1 MKPVVQRLLAR
12 LSSKQSR
19 NSRHKNRYLG
29 SSDRRLK
36 VESLESRRVL
46 AATIASFA
54 PTPSGFTA
62 ELSEEVSI
70 PQLSLY
76 DTEAGDAGAADV
88 TLQGATTGEVRGSL
102 VVNGTTVTFIATD
115 GPLAADTYTATL
127 RSASDGFTDLAD
139 GELLDG
145 DGDGTA
151 GGNYVTTFTVASPA
165 ALVVGLPDI
174 VRGPSQTVQLPV
186 GGSGTELPAGLP
198 IQLSNADGVT
208 SVTLTIQY
216 DPAMLDISGVQLGE
230 DAPTG
235 SQVEANLDTPGV
247 ATITFFSLEAMD
259 AGQADIIDLIATI
272 PEDAPYGSTGTL
284 TISSLEVNAG
294 GMTATADDAIQVVAF
309 PGDVNANRRYDAE
322 DARLVARVGVDLDT
336 GFVITDATGSGE
348 AFVPFAAIDPDLL
361 GDVTGQDGLSPLDA
375 SDLLR
380 RVVGLSTPNIPD
392 LPDAQAPTS
401 ISLSTTTVAENLA
414 VGTAVGT
421 FSSTDPDS
429 GDTHT
434 YALVSGTGSTD
445 NSSFTISGN
454 TLVTAEVFDAS
465 VQDTYTIR
473 VQTTDSTGRT
483 LERVFTLTVTDQNVA
498 PTAISLSDTS
508 IAENETASTA
518 VGDLST
524 TDSNT
529 GDTFTYSIVSIDGST
544 TDTTFAISG
553 NSLVAT
559 GSLDFETKSSY
570 SVVVR
575 TTDQGGLSFD
585 QTFTINVADINE
597 APTAIALSDDSIA
610 DDSVSG
616 TVVGSFTTTDVDA
629 SDSFTYSLVSGTGD
643 TDNASFTIVGN
654 ELRTAT
660 TIDFD
665 TQSSYSIR
673 IQTTDSGGETFE
685 QVFTIVQSNEGPTAI
700 TLSDSS
706 VAENGSAGD
715 TVGTFSSTDPTSGDT
730 FTYTFATGEG
740 DDNNALFAIS
750 GNELQAAGSLDA
762 ETQGTLTIRVRSTDS
777 TGEFIEET
785 FTITVSSVNEAPTT
799 LTLSGTHVATG
810 EASGTVVGTLGTDDP
825 DVGDTI
831 TYTLVS
837 GTGDTDNASFT
848 ISNGELITA
857 FAANQST
864 QSSYSVRVQ
873 AQDAD
878 GLSTEETFT
887 ITITSTNVA
896 PTAIAIDNNEVEENA
911 DVGATVGTLSTT
923 DPNAV
928 DSFIYTLVSG
938 SGDTDNALFAIDG
951 NDLVTATSL
960 DFETQSSYSVRI
972 QSTDPFGL
980 STVETFTITATD
992 VNDAPTAIAI
1002 DNSSV
1007 SEDTASG
1014 TTVGA
1019 FSTTDADAS
1028 DTFTYTLVSGDGDTD
1043 NAAFTIDGGNLVTAT
1058 TFDFATQSSYSI
1070 RVQTEDSAGA
1080 TFVQILTITITESE
1094 ANVAPTAISIDNTD
1108 IEEHATVG
1116 TTVGTLS
1123 TTDANASDTF
1133 TYALVSGE
1141 GDTDNAAFTIDGSN
1155 LVTANSFDFETQ
1167 SSYSIR
1173 VQTTDSGGATFEQTL
1188 TLSVTDSNDAP
1199 TSLALDNSTIAE
1211 DVASGTTVGELSTT
1225 DADAGDTFTYELVSG
1240 DGDTDNAAFSI
1251 DGSNLVTATTFDF
1264 DTQSSYSVRIKST
1277 DSNGATITQVLTITI
1292 TDTSVN
1298 AAPTAIAIDN
1308 SSLAE
1313 DAASGT
1319 TVGELS
1325 TTDADAGDTFSYAL
1339 VSGDGDTDNAAF
1351 SIDGSNLVTATTFDF
1366 DTQSSYSVRI
1376 RTTDSAG
1383 ANFEQALTI
1392 TITETSTN
1400 AAPTAIAID
1409 NSSIAEDA
1417 ASGTIVGALST
1428 TDADAGD
1435 TFTYALVAGDGDTD
1449 NAAFSIDG
1457 SNLVTATTFDFDTQ
1471 SSYSVRVQTTD
1482 SAGATFEQSLTI
1494 TITET
1499 STNAAPTAIAI
1510 DNSSLAEDAASGTI
1524 VGALST
1530 TDADAGDTFSYALV
1544 AGDGDTDNAAFSI
1557 DGSNLVTAT
1566 TFDFDTQSS
1575 YSVRIRTTDSAGANF
1590 EQSLTIT
1597 ITETSTN
1604 AAPTAIAIDNT
1615 SVAEDAA
1622 SGTIVGALSTTD
1634 ADAGDTFTYALVAGD
1649 GDTDNAAFSIDGS
1662 NLVTATTF
1670 DFETQSSYS
1679 VRVQTTDSAG
1689 ATFEQA
1695 LTITVTNVNEDP
1707 TAISISSSVVT
1718 EESASGT
1725 TVGSFSTADVDA
1737 SDTFTYT
1744 LVAGDGDTDNASFT
1758 LDGEDLLTATTLDM
1772 ATQSSYSIRVRSTDA
1787 EGSFVEQTFTIT
1799 VTDTNAA
1806 PTAIALDDTAVAE
1819 NAAIG
1824 TVVGALST
1832 TDADVADTF
1841 TYSLVSGVGDTD
1853 NGLFAIDGENLV
1865 TAATFDFESQSSYS
1879 VRIQSTDAV
1888 GATIGQSF
1896 LITVTDVNEA
1906 PTGLSLAFPA
1916 IASGQASGFLVGDLG
1931 AVDPD
1936 AGDTFTF
1943 EFVSGDGDLDNDKFT
1958 LVDGALRTAEATDD
1972 AIQALYSIR
1981 VRVTDSGGLTFEDT
1995 ADLIVSEENVAPTGI
2010 LLDNS
2015 TVADGSLSGTTVG
2028 NLSATDANDFDE
2040 HTFELV
2046 AGTGGTDNASFTI
2059 VDGVLQTNFD
2069 ADESAQSSY
2078 SIRVLSTDRYGLAVE
2093 EVLTITIETT
2103 V

>member
-1 MKPVVQRLLAR
+1 MKPAVQRLLSR
-12 LSSKQSR
+12 LTSNKSR
-19 NSRHKNRYLG
+19 NSRHKSRFLG

-62 ELSEEVSI
+62 ELSEEISVQKI
-70 PQLSLY
+70 NLY
-76 DTEAGDAGAADV
+76 DTEAGAAGAADV

-102 VVNGTTVTFIATD
+102 VINGTTVTFIATD

-145 DGDGTA
+145 DDNGTA
-151 GGNYVTTFTVASPA
+151 GGNFVTTFTVASPA
-165 ALVVGLPDI
+165 SLVVGLPDI
-174 VRGPSQTVQLPV
+174 VRGPSQTVQLPA

-216 DPAMLDISGVQLGE
+216 DPAMLDISAVQLGA

-259 AGQADIIDLIATI
+259 AGQADIIDLIATV

-284 TISSLEVNAG
+284 TISSLDVNAG
-294 GMTATADDAIQVVAF
+294 AMTASADDAIQVVAF

-322 DARLVARVGVDLDT
+322 DARLVARVGVDLDS
-336 GFVITDATGSGE
+336 GFVVTDASGSGE
-348 AFVPFAAIDPDLL
+348 AFVPFAAIDPNLL

-401 ISLSTTTVAENLA
+401 ISLSATTVAENVA
-414 VGTAVGT
+414 VGTSVGT
-421 FSSTDPDS
+421 FSTMDPDS

-434 YALVSGTGSTD
+434 YALVSGTGDTD

-454 TLVTAEVFDAS
+454 TLLTAEVFDAS

-498 PTAISLSDTS
+498 PTGISLSDTS
-508 IAENETASTA
+508 IAENEAASTS
-518 VGDLST
+518 VGTLST

-529 GDTFTYSIVSIDGST
+529 SDTFTYSIVSIDGST

-585 QTFTINVADINE
+585 QTFTIDVDDINE
-597 APTAIALSDDSIA
+597 APTAIAISDDSVA

-629 SDSFTYSLVSGTGD
+629 SDTFTYALVSGTGD

-700 TLSDSS
+700 SLSNAT

-715 TVGTFSSTDPTSGDT
+715 TVGTFTSTDPTSGDT
-730 FTYTFATGEG
+730 FTYTFVTGEG
-740 DDNNALFAIS
+740 DDNNGMFAIS
-750 GNELQAAGSLDA
+750 GDELQANGSLDA

-777 TGEFIEET
+777 TGEFTEET
-785 FTITVSSVNEAPTT
+785 FTITVSSVNEAPTAI
-799 LTLSGTHVATG
+799 TLSGTHVATG
-810 EASGTVVGTLGTDDP
+810 EPSGTTVGTLGTDDP
-825 DVGDTI
+825 DSGDTI

-848 ISNGELITA
+848 ISNGELVTA
-857 FAANQST
+857 FAANQQT
-864 QSSYSVRVQ
+864 QSSYSVRVR
-873 AQDAD
+873 AQDAG
-878 GLSTEETFT
+878 GLSTEESFT

-896 PTAIAIDNNEVEENA
+896 PTAITIDNNDVEENA
-911 DVGATVGTLSTT
+911 DVGTTVGTLSTT
-923 DPNAV
+923 DANTM
-928 DSFIYTLVSG
+928 DSFVYTLVSG
-938 SGDTDNALFAIDG
+938 TGDTDNASFAIDG
-951 NDLVTATSL
+951 DELVTAASL

-980 STVETFTITATD
+980 STVETFTITATN
-992 VNDAPTAIAI
+992 VNYAPTAIAI
-1002 DNSSV
+1002 DNSTIAEDTASGTTVGAFTTTDDDASDTFTYALVSGDGDTDNAAFTISGSNLVTATTFDFETQSSYSIRVQTTDSAGATFEEVLTITVTDTNEVPTAIALDNSSV
-1007 SEDTASG
+1007 SEDAASG

-1028 DTFTYTLVSGDGDTD
+1028 DTFTYTLVSG
-1043 NAAFTIDGGNLVTAT
+1043 
-1058 TFDFATQSSYSI
+1058 
-1070 RVQTEDSAGA
+1070 
-1080 TFVQILTITITESE
+1080 
-1094 ANVAPTAISIDNTD
+1094 
-1108 IEEHATVG
+1108 
-1116 TTVGTLS
+1116 
-1123 TTDANASDTF
+1123 
-1133 TYALVSGE
+1133 E
-1141 GDTDNAAFTIDGSN
+1141 GDTDNAAFTISGSE
-1155 LVTANSFDFETQ
+1155 LVTASSFDFETQ

-1173 VQTTDSGGATFEQTL
+1173 VQTTDSGGATFEQIL
-1188 TLSVTDSNDAP
+1188 TLSITDSNDAP
-1199 TSLALDNSTIAE
+1199 SSLAIDNATISE
-1211 DVASGTTVGELSTT
+1211 DVASGTVVGELSTT
-1225 DADAGDTFTYELVSG
+1225 DADAGDTFTY
-1240 DGDTDNAAFSI
+1240 
-1251 DGSNLVTATTFDF
+1251 
-1264 DTQSSYSVRIKST
+1264 
-1277 DSNGATITQVLTITI
+1277 
-1292 TDTSVN
+1292 
-1298 AAPTAIAIDN
+1298 
-1308 SSLAE
+1308 
-1313 DAASGT
+1313 
-1319 TVGELS
+1319 
-1325 TTDADAGDTFSYAL
+1325 AL
-1339 VSGDGDTDNAAF
+1339 VSG
-1351 SIDGSNLVTATTFDF
+1351 
-1366 DTQSSYSVRI
+1366 
-1376 RTTDSAG
+1376 
-1383 ANFEQALTI
+1383 E
-1392 TITETSTN
+1392 
-1400 AAPTAIAID
+1400 
-1409 NSSIAEDA
+1409 
-1417 ASGTIVGALST
+1417 
-1428 TDADAGD
+1428 
-1435 TFTYALVAGDGDTD
+1435 GDTD

-1471 SSYSVRVQTTD
+1471 SSYSVRVQSTD
-1482 SAGATFEQSLTI
+1482 SAGATITQVLTI
-1494 TITET
+1494 TITG
-1499 STNAAPTAIAI
+1499 TNAVPTAIAI
-1510 DNSSLAEDAASGTI
+1510 DNDTIAEDVASGT
-1524 VGALST
+1524 T
-1530 TDADAGDTFSYALV
+1530 
-1544 AGDGDTDNAAFSI
+1544 
-1557 DGSNLVTAT
+1557 
-1566 TFDFDTQSS
+1566 
-1575 YSVRIRTTDSAGANF
+1575 
-1590 EQSLTIT
+1590 
-1597 ITETSTN
+1597 
-1604 AAPTAIAIDNT
+1604 
-1615 SVAEDAA
+1615 
-1622 SGTIVGALSTTD
+1622 VGALSTTD
-1634 ADAGDTFTYALVAGD
+1634 ADAGDTFTYALVSGD
-1649 GDTDNAAFSIDGS
+1649 GDTDNTAFTIDGS

-1670 DFETQSSYS
+1670 DFETQDSYS

-1689 ATFEQA
+1689 ATFEQV
-1695 LTITVTNVNEDP
+1695 LTISVTDANDTP
-1707 TAISISSSVVT
+1707 TAIAIDNSSVAEDAASGTVVGALSTTDADSSDTFTYALVSGEGDTDNAAFTIDGSNLVTATTFDFETQDSYSVRIQTTDSGGATFEQTLTISITDVNETPTAVSISSTVVT
-1718 EESASGT
+1718 EDSASGT
-1725 TVGSFSTADVDA
+1725 TVGTFSTADVDA

-1758 LDGEDLLTATTLDM
+1758 VDGSNLVTATTLDM
-1772 ATQSSYSIRVRSTDA
+1772 DTQSSYSIRVRSTDA
-1787 EGSFVEQTFTIT
+1787 GGSFVEQTFTIT
-1799 VTDTNAA
+1799 VTETNVA
-1806 PTAIALDDTAVAE
+1806 PTAISLDDTSVAE

-1824 TVVGALST
+1824 TVVGGLST

-1853 NGLFAIDGENLV
+1853 NALFAIDGDNLV
-1865 TAATFDFESQSSYS
+1865 TAATFDFETQSSYS
-1879 VRIQSTDAV
+1879 VRIQSSDAV
-1888 GATIGQSF
+1888 GETVSQSF
-1896 LITVTDVNEA
+1896 VITVIDINDA
-1906 PTGLSLAFPA
+1906 PTGLTLAFPA

-1931 AVDPD
+1931 AEDQD
-1936 AGDTFTF
+1936 AGETFTF
-1943 EFVSGDGDLDNDKFT
+1943 EFVSGEGDLDNDKFT

-1995 ADLIVSEENVAPTGI
+1995 ADLIVTEENVAPTGI
-2010 LLDNS
+2010 VLDTT
-2015 TVADGSLSGTTVG
+2015 TVADGSASGTTVG
-2028 NLSATDANDFDE
+2028 TFTATDANDFDE
-2040 HTFELV
+2040 HTFEFV
-2046 AGTGGTDNASFTI
+2046 AGEGDTDNASFTI
-2059 VDGVLQTNFD
+2059 VDGVLTTNFEAD
-2069 ADESAQSSY
+2069 ASTQSSY

>member
-1 MKPVVQRLLAR
+1 MKPAVQRLLSR
-12 LSSKQSR
+12 LTSNKSR
-19 NSRHKNRYLG
+19 NSRHKSRFLG

-62 ELSEEVSI
+62 ELSEEISVQKI
-70 PQLSLY
+70 NLY
-76 DTEAGDAGAADV
+76 DTEAGAAGAADV

-102 VVNGTTVTFIATD
+102 VINGTTVTFIATD

-145 DGDGTA
+145 DDNGTA
-151 GGNYVTTFTVASPA
+151 GGNFVTTFTVASPA
-165 ALVVGLPDI
+165 SLVVGLPDI
-174 VRGPSQTVQLPV
+174 VRGPSQTVQLPA

-216 DPAMLDISGVQLGE
+216 DPAMLDISAVQLGA

-259 AGQADIIDLIATI
+259 AGQADIIDLIATV

-284 TISSLEVNAG
+284 TISSLDVNAG
-294 GMTATADDAIQVVAF
+294 AMTASADDAIQVVAF

-322 DARLVARVGVDLDT
+322 DARLVARVGVDLDS
-336 GFVITDATGSGE
+336 GFVVTDASGSGE
-348 AFVPFAAIDPDLL
+348 AFVPFAAIDPNLL

-401 ISLSTTTVAENLA
+401 ISLSATTVAENVA
-414 VGTAVGT
+414 VGTSVGT
-421 FSSTDPDS
+421 FSTMDPDS

-434 YALVSGTGSTD
+434 YALVSGTGDTD

-454 TLVTAEVFDAS
+454 TLLTAEVFDAS

-498 PTAISLSDTS
+498 PTGISLSDTS
-508 IAENETASTA
+508 IAENEAASTS
-518 VGDLST
+518 VGTLST

-529 GDTFTYSIVSIDGST
+529 SDTFTYSIVSIDGST

-585 QTFTINVADINE
+585 QTFTIDVDDINE
-597 APTAIALSDDSIA
+597 APTAIAISDDSVA

-629 SDSFTYSLVSGTGD
+629 SDTFTYALVSGTGD

-700 TLSDSS
+700 SLSNAT

-715 TVGTFSSTDPTSGDT
+715 TVGTFTSTDPTSGDT
-730 FTYTFATGEG
+730 FTYTFVTGEG
-740 DDNNALFAIS
+740 DDNNGMFAIS
-750 GNELQAAGSLDA
+750 GDELQANGSLDA

-777 TGEFIEET
+777 TGEFTEET
-785 FTITVSSVNEAPTT
+785 FTITVSSVNEAPTAI
-799 LTLSGTHVATG
+799 TLSGTHVATG
-810 EASGTVVGTLGTDDP
+810 EPSGTTVGTLGTDDP
-825 DVGDTI
+825 DSGDTI

-848 ISNGELITA
+848 ISNGELVTA
-857 FAANQST
+857 FAANQQT
-864 QSSYSVRVQ
+864 QSSYSVRVR
-873 AQDAD
+873 AQDAG
-878 GLSTEETFT
+878 GLSTEESFT

-896 PTAIAIDNNEVEENA
+896 PTAITIDNNDVEENA
-911 DVGATVGTLSTT
+911 DVGTTVGTLSTT
-923 DPNAV
+923 DANTM
-928 DSFIYTLVSG
+928 DSFVYTLVSG
-938 SGDTDNALFAIDG
+938 TGDTDNASFAIDG
-951 NDLVTATSL
+951 DELVTAASL

-980 STVETFTITATD
+980 STVETFTITATN

-1002 DNSSV
+1002 DNSTIAEDTASGTTVGAFTTTDDDASDTFTYALVSGDGDTDNAAFTISGSNLVTATTFDFETQSSYSIRVQTTDSAGATFEEVLTITVTDTNEVPTAIALDNSSV
-1007 SEDTASG
+1007 SEDAASG

-1028 DTFTYTLVSGDGDTD
+1028 DTFTYTLVSG
-1043 NAAFTIDGGNLVTAT
+1043 
-1058 TFDFATQSSYSI
+1058 
-1070 RVQTEDSAGA
+1070 
-1080 TFVQILTITITESE
+1080 
-1094 ANVAPTAISIDNTD
+1094 
-1108 IEEHATVG
+1108 
-1116 TTVGTLS
+1116 
-1123 TTDANASDTF
+1123 
-1133 TYALVSGE
+1133 E
-1141 GDTDNAAFTIDGSN
+1141 GDTDNAAFTISGSE
-1155 LVTANSFDFETQ
+1155 LVTASSFDFETQ

-1173 VQTTDSGGATFEQTL
+1173 VQTTDSGGATFEQIL
-1188 TLSVTDSNDAP
+1188 TLSITDSNDAP
-1199 TSLALDNSTIAE
+1199 SSLAIDNATISE
-1211 DVASGTTVGELSTT
+1211 DVASGTVVGELSTT
-1225 DADAGDTFTYELVSG
+1225 DADAGDTFTY
-1240 DGDTDNAAFSI
+1240 
-1251 DGSNLVTATTFDF
+1251 
-1264 DTQSSYSVRIKST
+1264 
-1277 DSNGATITQVLTITI
+1277 
-1292 TDTSVN
+1292 
-1298 AAPTAIAIDN
+1298 
-1308 SSLAE
+1308 
-1313 DAASGT
+1313 
-1319 TVGELS
+1319 
-1325 TTDADAGDTFSYAL
+1325 AL
-1339 VSGDGDTDNAAF
+1339 VSG
-1351 SIDGSNLVTATTFDF
+1351 
-1366 DTQSSYSVRI
+1366 
-1376 RTTDSAG
+1376 
-1383 ANFEQALTI
+1383 E
-1392 TITETSTN
+1392 
-1400 AAPTAIAID
+1400 
-1409 NSSIAEDA
+1409 
-1417 ASGTIVGALST
+1417 
-1428 TDADAGD
+1428 
-1435 TFTYALVAGDGDTD
+1435 GDTD

-1471 SSYSVRVQTTD
+1471 SSYSVRVQSTD
-1482 SAGATFEQSLTI
+1482 SAGATITQVLTI
-1494 TITET
+1494 TITG
-1499 STNAAPTAIAI
+1499 TNAVPTAIAI
-1510 DNSSLAEDAASGTI
+1510 DNDTIAEDVASGT
-1524 VGALST
+1524 T
-1530 TDADAGDTFSYALV
+1530 
-1544 AGDGDTDNAAFSI
+1544 
-1557 DGSNLVTAT
+1557 
-1566 TFDFDTQSS
+1566 
-1575 YSVRIRTTDSAGANF
+1575 
-1590 EQSLTIT
+1590 
-1597 ITETSTN
+1597 
-1604 AAPTAIAIDNT
+1604 
-1615 SVAEDAA
+1615 
-1622 SGTIVGALSTTD
+1622 VGALSTTD
-1634 ADAGDTFTYALVAGD
+1634 ADAGDTFTYALVSGD
-1649 GDTDNAAFSIDGS
+1649 GDTDNTAFTIDGS

-1670 DFETQSSYS
+1670 DFETQDSYS

-1689 ATFEQA
+1689 ATFEQV
-1695 LTITVTNVNEDP
+1695 LTISVTDANDTP
-1707 TAISISSSVVT
+1707 TAIAIDNSSVAEDAASGTVVGALSTTDADSSDTFTYALVSGEGDTDNAAFTIDGSNLVTATTFDFETQDSYSVRIQTTDSGGATFEQTLTISITDVNETPTAVSISSTVVT
-1718 EESASGT
+1718 EDSASGT
-1725 TVGSFSTADVDA
+1725 TVGTFSTADVDA

-1758 LDGEDLLTATTLDM
+1758 VDGSNLVTATTLDM
-1772 ATQSSYSIRVRSTDA
+1772 DTQSSYSIRVRSTDA
-1787 EGSFVEQTFTIT
+1787 GGSFVEQTFTIT
-1799 VTDTNAA
+1799 VTETNVA
-1806 PTAIALDDTAVAE
+1806 PTAISLDDTSVAE

-1824 TVVGALST
+1824 TVVGGLST

-1853 NGLFAIDGENLV
+1853 NALFAIDGDNLV
-1865 TAATFDFESQSSYS
+1865 TAATFDFETQSSYS
-1879 VRIQSTDAV
+1879 VRIQSSDAV
-1888 GATIGQSF
+1888 GETVSQSF
-1896 LITVTDVNEA
+1896 VITVIDINDA
-1906 PTGLSLAFPA
+1906 PTGLTLAFPA

-1931 AVDPD
+1931 AEDQD
-1936 AGDTFTF
+1936 AGETFTF
-1943 EFVSGDGDLDNDKFT
+1943 EFVSGEGDLDNDKFT

-1995 ADLIVSEENVAPTGI
+1995 ADLIVTEENVAPTGI
-2010 LLDNS
+2010 VLDTT
-2015 TVADGSLSGTTVG
+2015 TVADGSASGTTVG
-2028 NLSATDANDFDE
+2028 TFTATDANDFDE
-2040 HTFELV
+2040 HTFEFV
-2046 AGTGGTDNASFTI
+2046 AGEGDTDNASFTI
-2059 VDGVLQTNFD
+2059 VDGVLTTNFEAD
-2069 ADESAQSSY
+2069 ASTQSSY

>member
-1 MKPVVQRLLAR
+1 MKPAVQRLLAR
-12 LSSKQSR
+12 LTSKQSR
-19 NSRHKNRYLG
+19 HSRYKSRSQG
-29 SSDRRLK
+29 SNDRRLK
-36 VESLESRRVL
+36 VESWESRRVL
-46 AATIASFA
+46 AATIASFT

-145 DGDGTA
+145 DNDGTA
-151 GGNYVTTFTVASPA
+151 GGNFVTTFTVASPA
-165 ALVVGLPDI
+165 SLVVGLPDI

-186 GGSGTELPAGLP
+186 DGSGTELPAGLP
-198 IQLSNADGVT
+198 IQLSDADGVT
-208 SVTLTIQY
+208 SVTLTIEY

-247 ATITFFSLEAMD
+247 ATITFFSLDAMD

-272 PEDAPYGSTGTL
+272 PDDAPYGSTGTL
-284 TISSLEVNAG
+284 TISNLEVNAG
-294 GMTATADDAIQVVAF
+294 GMAASADDAIQVVAF

-336 GFVITDATGSGE
+336 GFVVTDATASGE

-392 LPDAQAPTS
+392 LPDAQSPTN
-401 ISLSTTTVAENLA
+401 ISLSNTTVGENLA

-421 FSSTDPDS
+421 FTSTDPDS

-434 YALVSGTGSTD
+434 YALVSGTGDTD

-454 TLVTAEVFDAS
+454 TLLTAEVFDAS

-508 IAENETASTA
+508 IAENEAADTA
-518 VGDLST
+518 VGSLST
-524 TDSNT
+524 TDSNV

-544 TDTTFAISG
+544 SDTTFAISG
-553 NSLVAT
+553 NSLIAT
-559 GSLDFETKSSY
+559 EALDFETKSSY

-585 QTFTINVADINE
+585 QTFTINVDDINE
-597 APTAIALSDDSIA
+597 APTAIALSDDSVA

-629 SDSFTYSLVSGTGD
+629 SDTFTYALVSGTGD
-643 TDNASFTIVGN
+643 TDNASFTIVGD

-665 TQSSYSIR
+665 SQSSYSIR

-700 TLSDSS
+700 SLSDST

-730 FTYTFATGEG
+730 FTYTFVTGDG
-740 DDNNALFAIS
+740 DDDNALFQID
-750 GNELQAAGSLDA
+750 GDELQTAGALDA

-777 TGEFIEET
+777 TGEFTEET
-785 FTITVSSVNEAPTT
+785 FTITVSSVNEGPTT
-799 LTLSGTHVATG
+799 VTLSGNHVATG
-810 EASGTVVGTLGTDDP
+810 EPSGTVVGTLGTDDP
-825 DVGDTI
+825 DSGDTI

-848 ISNGELITA
+848 IVNGELVTA
-857 FAANQST
+857 FAADQST
-864 QSSYSVRVQ
+864 QASYTVRVQ
-873 AQDAD
+873 AQDAG
-878 GLSTEETFT
+878 GLTAEESFT
-887 ITITSTNVA
+887 ITVTSANVA
-896 PTAIAIDNNEVEENA
+896 PTAIAIDSTSVEENA
-911 DVGATVGTLSTT
+911 DVGTTVGTLSTT
-923 DPNAV
+923 DANAM
-928 DSFIYTLVSG
+928 DSFVYTLVSG
-938 SGDTDNALFAIDG
+938 TGDTDNASFAIDG
-951 NDLVTATSL
+951 SDLVTAASL

-992 VNDAPTAIAI
+992 VNDAPTAITL

-1007 SEDTASG
+1007 SEDAASG

-1019 FSTTDADAS
+1019 LSTTDADAS
-1028 DTFTYTLVSGDGDTD
+1028 DTFTYALVSGDGDTD
-1043 NAAFTIDGGNLVTAT
+1043 NAAFTIDGSNLVTAT
-1058 TFDFATQSSYSI
+1058 TFDFDTQSSYSI
-1070 RVQTEDSAGA
+1070 RVQTTDAAGA
-1080 TFVQILTITITESE
+1080 TFEQTLTITITETE
-1094 ANVAPTAISIDNTD
+1094 TNVAPTAISIDNTD
-1108 IEEHATVG
+1108 IDEHASVG
-1116 TTVGTLS
+1116 TVVGTLS

-1133 TYALVSGE
+1133 TYALVSGDGDTDNAAFTIDGSNLVTASSFDFETQSSYSIRVQTTDSGGETFEQILTLSVTDSNDAPTSLAIDNATISEDVASGTVVGALSTTDTDAGDTFAYALVSGE

-1155 LVTANSFDFETQ
+1155 LVTA
-1167 SSYSIR
+1167 
-1173 VQTTDSGGATFEQTL
+1173 
-1188 TLSVTDSNDAP
+1188 
-1199 TSLALDNSTIAE
+1199 
-1211 DVASGTTVGELSTT
+1211 
-1225 DADAGDTFTYELVSG
+1225 
-1240 DGDTDNAAFSI
+1240 
-1251 DGSNLVTATTFDF
+1251 
-1264 DTQSSYSVRIKST
+1264 
-1277 DSNGATITQVLTITI
+1277 
-1292 TDTSVN
+1292 
-1298 AAPTAIAIDN
+1298 
-1308 SSLAE
+1308 
-1313 DAASGT
+1313 
-1319 TVGELS
+1319 
-1325 TTDADAGDTFSYAL
+1325 
-1339 VSGDGDTDNAAF
+1339 
-1351 SIDGSNLVTATTFDF
+1351 
-1366 DTQSSYSVRI
+1366 
-1376 RTTDSAG
+1376 
-1383 ANFEQALTI
+1383 
-1392 TITETSTN
+1392 
-1400 AAPTAIAID
+1400 
-1409 NSSIAEDA
+1409 
-1417 ASGTIVGALST
+1417 
-1428 TDADAGD
+1428 
-1435 TFTYALVAGDGDTD
+1435 
-1449 NAAFSIDG
+1449 
-1457 SNLVTATTFDFDTQ
+1457 TTFDFDTQ
-1471 SSYSVRVQTTD
+1471 SSYSVRVQSTD
-1482 SAGATFEQSLTI
+1482 SAGATITQVLTI

-1499 STNAAPTAIAI
+1499 SSNAAPTAIAI
-1510 DNSSLAEDAASGTI
+1510 DNADIAEDAASGTV

-1530 TDADAGDTFSYALV
+1530 S
-1544 AGDGDTDNAAFSI
+1544 
-1557 DGSNLVTAT
+1557 
-1566 TFDFDTQSS
+1566 
-1575 YSVRIRTTDSAGANF
+1575 
-1590 EQSLTIT
+1590 
-1597 ITETSTN
+1597 
-1604 AAPTAIAIDNT
+1604 
-1615 SVAEDAA
+1615 
-1622 SGTIVGALSTTD
+1622 D
-1634 ADAGDTFTYALVAGD
+1634 ADAGDTFTYALVSGD
-1649 GDTDNAAFSIDGS
+1649 GDTDNAAFTIDGC
-1662 NLVTATTF
+1662 NRVTATTF
-1670 DFETQSSYS
+1670 DFETQSTYS

-1695 LTITVTNVNEDP
+1695 LTITVTDANDAPTAISIDNSSIAEDAASGTVVGALSTTEADAGDTFTYALVSGDGDIDNAAFTIDGSNLVTATTFDFETQSTYSVRVQTTDSAGATFEQALTITITDVNEAP
-1707 TAISISSSVVT
+1707 TGISISSSVVT
-1718 EESASGT
+1718 EDSASGT
-1725 TVGSFSTADVDA
+1725 TVGTFGTADVDA

-1758 LDGEDLLTATTLDM
+1758 IDGENLVTATTLDM
-1772 ATQSSYSIRVRSTDA
+1772 DTQSSYSIRVRSTDA
-1787 EGSFVEQTFTIT
+1787 DGLFVEQTFTIT
-1799 VTDTNAA
+1799 VTEDNVA
-1806 PTAIALDDTAVAE
+1806 PTAISLDDNAIAE

-1853 NGLFAIDGENLV
+1853 NALFAIDGNNLV
-1865 TAATFDFESQSSYS
+1865 TAATFDFETQSSYS
-1879 VRIQSTDAV
+1879 VRIQSSDAV
-1888 GATIGQSF
+1888 GETVSQSF
-1896 LITVTDVNEA
+1896 VITVTDINDA

-1916 IASGQASGFLVGDLG
+1916 IASGQASGFLVGELQAIDQ
-1931 AVDPD
+1931 D
-1936 AGDTFTF
+1936 ASDSFTF
-1943 EFVSGDGDLDNDKFT
+1943 EFVSGEGDLDNDKFT
-1958 LVDGALRTAEATDD
+1958 LTGGELRTAEATDD

-1995 ADLIVSEENVAPTGI
+1995 ADLIVTEENVAPTGI

-2015 TVADGSLSGTTVG
+2015 TVADGSASGTTVG
-2028 NLSATDANDFDE
+2028 TLTATDANDFDE

-2046 AGTGGTDNASFTI
+2046 AGTGSTDNASFTI
-2059 VDGVLQTNFD
+2059 VNGVLQTNFE
-2069 ADESAQSSY
+2069 ANAATQSSY
-2078 SIRVLSTDRYGLAVE
+2078 SIRVLSQDRYGLAVE

>member
-1 MKPVVQRLLAR
+1 MKPAVQRLLSR
-12 LSSKQSR
+12 LTSNKSR
-19 NSRHKNRYLG
+19 NSRHKSRFLG

-62 ELSEEVSI
+62 ELSEEISVQKI
-70 PQLSLY
+70 NLY
-76 DTEAGDAGAADV
+76 DTEAGAAGAADV

-102 VVNGTTVTFIATD
+102 VINGTTVTFIATD

-145 DGDGTA
+145 DDNGTA
-151 GGNYVTTFTVASPA
+151 GGNFVTTFTVASPA
-165 ALVVGLPDI
+165 SLVVGLPDI
-174 VRGPSQTVQLPV
+174 VRGPSQTVQLPA
-186 GGSGTELPAGLP
+186 GGSGTDLPAGLP

-216 DPAMLDISGVQLGE
+216 DPAMLDISAVQLGA

-284 TISSLEVNAG
+284 TISSLDVNAG
-294 GMTATADDAIQVVAF
+294 AMTASADDAIQVVAF

-322 DARLVARVGVDLDT
+322 DARLVARVGVDLDS
-336 GFVITDATGSGE
+336 GFVVTDASGSGE
-348 AFVPFAAIDPDLL
+348 AFVPFAAIDPNLL

-401 ISLSTTTVAENLA
+401 ISLSATTVAENVA
-414 VGTAVGT
+414 AGTSVGT
-421 FSSTDPDS
+421 FSTMDPDS

-434 YALVSGTGSTD
+434 YALVSGTGDTD

-454 TLVTAEVFDAS
+454 TLLTAEVFDAS

-498 PTAISLSDTS
+498 PTGISLSDTS
-508 IAENETASTA
+508 IAENEAASTS
-518 VGDLST
+518 VGTLST

-529 GDTFTYSIVSIDGST
+529 SDTFTYSIVSIDGST

-585 QTFTINVADINE
+585 QTFTINVDDINE
-597 APTAIALSDDSIA
+597 APTAIAISDDSVA

-629 SDSFTYSLVSGTGD
+629 SDTFTYALVSGTGD

-700 TLSDSS
+700 SLSNAT

-715 TVGTFSSTDPTSGDT
+715 TVGTFTTTDPTSGDT
-730 FTYTFATGEG
+730 FTYTFVTGEG
-740 DDNNALFAIS
+740 DDNNGMFAIS
-750 GNELQAAGSLDA
+750 GDELQANGSLDA

-777 TGEFIEET
+777 TGEFTEET
-785 FTITVSSVNEAPTT
+785 FTITVSSVNEAPTAI
-799 LTLSGTHVATG
+799 TLSGTHVATG
-810 EASGTVVGTLGTDDP
+810 EPSGTTVGTLGTDDP
-825 DVGDTI
+825 DSGDTI

-848 ISNGELITA
+848 ISNGELVTA
-857 FAANQST
+857 FAANQQT
-864 QSSYSVRVQ
+864 QSSYSVRVR
-873 AQDAD
+873 AQDAG

-896 PTAIAIDNNEVEENA
+896 PTAIAIDNNDVEENA
-911 DVGATVGTLSTT
+911 DVGTTVGTLSTT
-923 DPNAV
+923 DANTM
-928 DSFIYTLVSG
+928 DSFVYTLVSG
-938 SGDTDNALFAIDG
+938 TGDTDNASFAIDG
-951 NDLVTATSL
+951 DELVTAASL

-980 STVETFTITATD
+980 STVETFTITATN
-992 VNDAPTAIAI
+992 VNDAPTAITIDNSTIAEDTASGTTVGALTTTDDDASDTFTYALVSGDGDTDNAAFTISGSNLVTATTFDFETQSSYSIRVQTTDSAGATFEEVLTITVTDTNEVPTAI
-1002 DNSSV
+1002 ALDNSSV
-1007 SEDTASG
+1007 SEDAASG

-1028 DTFTYTLVSGDGDTD
+1028 DTFTYTLVSGEGDTD
-1043 NAAFTIDGGNLVTAT
+1043 NAAFTISGGNLVTAT
-1058 TFDFATQSSYSI
+1058 TFDFDTQSSYSI

-1080 TFVQILTITITESE
+1080 TFEQILTITITETE
-1094 ANVAPTAISIDNTD
+1094 ANQTPTAVSIDNTD

-1141 GDTDNAAFTIDGSN
+1141 GDTDNAAFTISGSE
-1155 LVTANSFDFETQ
+1155 LVTASSFDFETQ

-1173 VQTTDSGGATFEQTL
+1173 VQTTDSGGATLEQIL
-1188 TLSVTDSNDAP
+1188 TLSITDSNDAP
-1199 TSLALDNSTIAE
+1199 SSLAIDNATISE
-1211 DVASGTTVGELSTT
+1211 DVASGTVVGELSTT
-1225 DADAGDTFTYELVSG
+1225 DADAGDTFTYDLVSG
-1240 DGDTDNAAFSI
+1240 
-1251 DGSNLVTATTFDF
+1251 
-1264 DTQSSYSVRIKST
+1264 
-1277 DSNGATITQVLTITI
+1277 
-1292 TDTSVN
+1292 
-1298 AAPTAIAIDN
+1298 
-1308 SSLAE
+1308 E
-1313 DAASGT
+1313 
-1319 TVGELS
+1319 
-1325 TTDADAGDTFSYAL
+1325 
-1339 VSGDGDTDNAAF
+1339 
-1351 SIDGSNLVTATTFDF
+1351 
-1366 DTQSSYSVRI
+1366 
-1376 RTTDSAG
+1376 
-1383 ANFEQALTI
+1383 
-1392 TITETSTN
+1392 
-1400 AAPTAIAID
+1400 
-1409 NSSIAEDA
+1409 
-1417 ASGTIVGALST
+1417 
-1428 TDADAGD
+1428 
-1435 TFTYALVAGDGDTD
+1435 GDTD

-1471 SSYSVRVQTTD
+1471 SSYSVRVQSTD
-1482 SAGATFEQSLTI
+1482 SAGATITQVLTI
-1494 TITET
+1494 TITG
-1499 STNAAPTAIAI
+1499 TNAVPTAIAI
-1510 DNSSLAEDAASGTI
+1510 DNDTIAEDVASGT
-1524 VGALST
+1524 T
-1530 TDADAGDTFSYALV
+1530 
-1544 AGDGDTDNAAFSI
+1544 
-1557 DGSNLVTAT
+1557 
-1566 TFDFDTQSS
+1566 
-1575 YSVRIRTTDSAGANF
+1575 
-1590 EQSLTIT
+1590 
-1597 ITETSTN
+1597 
-1604 AAPTAIAIDNT
+1604 
-1615 SVAEDAA
+1615 
-1622 SGTIVGALSTTD
+1622 VGALSTTD
-1634 ADAGDTFTYALVAGD
+1634 ADAGDTFTYALVSGDGD
-1649 GDTDNAAFSIDGS
+1649 GDTDNAAFTIDGS

-1670 DFETQSSYS
+1670 DFETQDSYS
-1679 VRVQTTDSAG
+1679 VRVQTTDSGG
-1689 ATFEQA
+1689 ATFEQT
-1695 LTITVTNVNEDP
+1695 LTISITDVNETP
-1707 TAISISSSVVT
+1707 TAVSISSTVVT
-1718 EESASGT
+1718 EDSASGT
-1725 TVGSFSTADVDA
+1725 TVGTFSTADVDA

-1758 LDGEDLLTATTLDM
+1758 VDGSNLVTATTLDM
-1772 ATQSSYSIRVRSTDA
+1772 DTQSSYSIRVRSTDA
-1787 EGSFVEQTFTIT
+1787 GGSFVEQTFTIT
-1799 VTDTNAA
+1799 VTETNVA
-1806 PTAIALDDTAVAE
+1806 PTAISLDDTSVAE

-1824 TVVGALST
+1824 TVVGGLST

-1853 NGLFAIDGENLV
+1853 NALFAIDGDNLV
-1865 TAATFDFESQSSYS
+1865 TAATFDFETQSSYS
-1879 VRIQSTDAV
+1879 VRIQSSDAV
-1888 GATIGQSF
+1888 GETVSQSF
-1896 LITVTDVNEA
+1896 VITVIDINDA
-1906 PTGLSLAFPA
+1906 PTGLTLAFPA

-1931 AVDPD
+1931 AEDQD
-1936 AGDTFTF
+1936 AGETFTY
-1943 EFVSGDGDLDNDKFT
+1943 EFVSGEGDLDNDKFT

-1995 ADLIVSEENVAPTGI
+1995 ADLIVTEENVAPTGI
-2010 LLDNS
+2010 VLDTT
-2015 TVADGSLSGTTVG
+2015 TVADGSASGTTVG
-2028 NLSATDANDFDE
+2028 TFTATDANDFDE
-2040 HTFELV
+2040 HTFEFV
-2046 AGTGGTDNASFTI
+2046 AGEGDTDNASFTI
-2059 VDGVLQTNFD
+2059 VDGVLTTNFEAD
-2069 ADESAQSSY
+2069 AATQSSY

>member
-12 LSSKQSR
+12 LTSNQSR
-19 NSRHKNRYLG
+19 HSRHKNRYLG

-165 ALVVGLPDI
+165 SLVVGLPDI

-401 ISLSTTTVAENLA
+401 ISLSTTTVAENVA
-414 VGTAVGT
+414 VGTSVGT
-421 FSSTDPDS
+421 FSTMDPDS

-445 NSSFTISGN
+445 NGSFTISGN

-483 LERVFTLTVTDQNVA
+483 LERVFTLSVTDQNVA
-498 PTAISLSDTS
+498 PTAISLSDSS
-508 IAENETASTA
+508 IAENEAISTA

-559 GSLDFETKSSY
+559 ETFDFETKSSY

-585 QTFTINVADINE
+585 QTFTINVDDINE

-629 SDSFTYSLVSGTGD
+629 SDTFTYSLVSGTGD

-673 IQTTDSGGETFE
+673 IQTSDSGGETFE

-700 TLSDSS
+700 TLSDST

-730 FTYTFATGEG
+730 FTYTFVTGEG

-750 GNELQAAGSLDA
+750 GDELQAAGSLDA

-799 LTLSGTHVATG
+799 ISLSGTHVATG
-810 EASGTVVGTLGTDDP
+810 EPSGTTVGTLGTDDP

-857 FAANQST
+857 FAADQSS

-896 PTAIAIDNNEVEENA
+896 PTAIAIDNNDVEENA
-911 DVGATVGTLSTT
+911 DVGTTVGTLSTT
-923 DPNAV
+923 DANAM

-938 SGDTDNALFAIDG
+938 TGDTDNASFAIDG
-951 NDLVTATSL
+951 NDLVTAASL

-1002 DNSSV
+1002 DNATIAEDTASGTTVGAFTTTDDDASDTFTYALVAGDGDTDNAAFTISGGNLVTATTFDFETQSSYSIRVQSTDSAGATFEQVLTLTVTDTNEVPTAIALDNSSV
-1007 SEDTASG
+1007 SEDAASG

-1028 DTFTYTLVSGDGDTD
+1028 DTFTYTLASGDGDTD

-1058 TFDFATQSSYSI
+1058 TFDFDTQSSYSI

-1080 TFVQILTITITESE
+1080 TFEQVLTITITESE

-1133 TYALVSGE
+1133 TYALVSGD
-1141 GDTDNAAFTIDGSN
+1141 GDSDNAAFTIDGSN
-1155 LVTANSFDFETQ
+1155 LVTATSFDFETQ

-1173 VQTTDSGGATFEQTL
+1173 VQTTDSGGATLEQTL

-1225 DADAGDTFTYELVSG
+1225 DADTGDTFTYELVSG
-1240 DGDTDNAAFSI
+1240 DGDTDNASF
-1251 DGSNLVTATTFDF
+1251 V
-1264 DTQSSYSVRIKST
+1264 
-1277 DSNGATITQVLTITI
+1277 
-1292 TDTSVN
+1292 
-1298 AAPTAIAIDN
+1298 
-1308 SSLAE
+1308 
-1313 DAASGT
+1313 
-1319 TVGELS
+1319 
-1325 TTDADAGDTFSYAL
+1325 
-1339 VSGDGDTDNAAF
+1339 
-1351 SIDGSNLVTATTFDF
+1351 
-1366 DTQSSYSVRI
+1366 
-1376 RTTDSAG
+1376 
-1383 ANFEQALTI
+1383 
-1392 TITETSTN
+1392 
-1400 AAPTAIAID
+1400 
-1409 NSSIAEDA
+1409 
-1417 ASGTIVGALST
+1417 
-1428 TDADAGD
+1428 
-1435 TFTYALVAGDGDTD
+1435 
-1449 NAAFSIDG
+1449 IDG

-1471 SSYSVRVQTTD
+1471 SSYSVRVKSTD
-1482 SAGATFEQSLTI
+1482 SNGATITQALTI
-1494 TITET
+1494 TITDT
-1499 STNAAPTAIAI
+1499 SVNATPTAIAI
-1510 DNSSLAEDAASGTI
+1510 DNSSIAEDTASGST
-1524 VGALST
+1524 VGELST
-1530 TDADAGDTFSYALV
+1530 TDADAGDTFTYALV
-1544 AGDGDTDNAAFSI
+1544 SGDGDTDNAAFTI

-1566 TFDFDTQSS
+1566 TFDFDTQAS
-1575 YSVRIRTTDSAGANF
+1575 YSVRIQTTDSAGATF
-1590 EQSLTIT
+1590 EQALTIT
-1597 ITETSTN
+1597 ITDASVN
-1604 AAPTAIAIDNT
+1604 ATPTAIAIDN
-1615 SVAEDAA
+1615 SSIAEDTA
-1622 SGTIVGALSTTD
+1622 SGSTVGELSTTD
-1634 ADAGDTFTYALVAGD
+1634 ADAGDTFTYALVSGD
-1649 GDTDNAAFSIDGS
+1649 GDTDNAAFTIDGS
-1662 NLVTATTF
+1662 NLVTATTL

-1679 VRVQTTDSAG
+1679 VRIQTTDSGG

-1695 LTITVTNVNEDP
+1695 LTITITNVNEDP
-1707 TAISISSSVVT
+1707 TAVSISSSVIT

-1725 TVGSFSTADVDA
+1725 TVGTFGTADVDA

-1758 LDGEDLLTATTLDM
+1758 VDGENLVTATTLDM
-1772 ATQSSYSIRVRSTDA
+1772 ETQPSYSIRVRSTDA
-1787 EGSFVEQTFTIT
+1787 GGSFVEQTFTIT

-1806 PTAIALDDTAVAE
+1806 PTAISLDDTAVAE

-1824 TVVGALST
+1824 TVVGGLST
-1832 TDADVADTF
+1832 TDTDVSDTF
-1841 TYSLVSGVGDTD
+1841 TYSLVGGVGDTD
-1853 NGLFAIDGENLV
+1853 NTLFAIDGDNLV
-1865 TAATFDFESQSSYS
+1865 TAATFDFETQSTYS

-1888 GATIGQSF
+1888 GATVSQSF
-1896 LITVTDVNEA
+1896 LIGVTDINEA
-1906 PTGLSLAFPA
+1906 PTGLALAFPA
-1916 IASGQASGFLVGDLG
+1916 VASGQASGFLIGELG
-1931 AVDPD
+1931 AIDQD

-1943 EFVSGDGDLDNDKFT
+1943 EFADGDGDLDNDKFT
-1958 LVDGALRTAEATDD
+1958 LIDGALRTAEATDD

-1981 VRVTDSGGLTFEDT
+1981 VRVTDSDGLTFEDT
-1995 ADLIVSEENVAPTGI
+1995 ADLIVTEDNVAPTGI

-2015 TVADGSLSGTTVG
+2015 TVADGALSGTTVG
-2028 NLSATDANDFDE
+2028 NLSAIDANDFDD

-2046 AGTGGTDNASFTI
+2046 AGTGGSDNASFTI
-2059 VDGVLQTNFD
+2059 VDGVLQTNFE
-2069 ADESAQSSY
+2069 ADESTQSSY
-2078 SIRVLSTDRYGLAVE
+2078 SIRVLSTDRYGAAVE

>member
-1 MKPVVQRLLAR
+1 MKPAVQRLLSR
-12 LSSKQSR
+12 LTSNKSR
-19 NSRHKNRYLG
+19 NSRHKSRFLG

-62 ELSEEVSI
+62 ELSEEISVQKI
-70 PQLSLY
+70 NLY
-76 DTEAGDAGAADV
+76 DTEAGAAGAADV

-102 VVNGTTVTFIATD
+102 VINGTTVTFIATD

-145 DGDGTA
+145 DDNGTA
-151 GGNYVTTFTVASPA
+151 GGNFVTTFTVASPA
-165 ALVVGLPDI
+165 SLVVGLPDI
-174 VRGPSQTVQLPV
+174 VRGPSQTVQLPA

-216 DPAMLDISGVQLGE
+216 DPAMLDISAVQLGA

-259 AGQADIIDLIATI
+259 AGQADIIDLIATV

-284 TISSLEVNAG
+284 TISSLDVNAG
-294 GMTATADDAIQVVAF
+294 AMTASADDAIQVVAF

-322 DARLVARVGVDLDT
+322 DARLVARVGVDLDS
-336 GFVITDATGSGE
+336 GFVVTDASGSGE
-348 AFVPFAAIDPDLL
+348 AFVPFAAIDPNLL

-401 ISLSTTTVAENLA
+401 ISLSATTVAENVA
-414 VGTAVGT
+414 VGTSVGT
-421 FSSTDPDS
+421 FSTMDPDS

-434 YALVSGTGSTD
+434 YALVSGTGDTD

-454 TLVTAEVFDAS
+454 TLLTAEVFDAS

-498 PTAISLSDTS
+498 PTGISLSDTS
-508 IAENETASTA
+508 IAENEAASTS
-518 VGDLST
+518 VGTLST

-529 GDTFTYSIVSIDGST
+529 SDTFTYSIVSIDGST

-585 QTFTINVADINE
+585 QTFTIDVDDINE
-597 APTAIALSDDSIA
+597 APTAIAISDDSVA

-629 SDSFTYSLVSGTGD
+629 SDTFTYALVSGTGD

-700 TLSDSS
+700 SLSNAT

-715 TVGTFSSTDPTSGDT
+715 TVGTFTSTDPTSGDT
-730 FTYTFATGEG
+730 FTYTFVTGEG
-740 DDNNALFAIS
+740 DDNNGMFAIS
-750 GNELQAAGSLDA
+750 GDELQANGSLDA

-777 TGEFIEET
+777 TGEFTEET
-785 FTITVSSVNEAPTT
+785 FTITVSSVNEAPTAI
-799 LTLSGTHVATG
+799 TLSGTHVATG
-810 EASGTVVGTLGTDDP
+810 EPSGTTVGTLGTDDP
-825 DVGDTI
+825 DSGDTI

-848 ISNGELITA
+848 ISNGELVTA
-857 FAANQST
+857 FAANQQT
-864 QSSYSVRVQ
+864 QSSYSVRVR
-873 AQDAD
+873 AQDAG
-878 GLSTEETFT
+878 GLSTEESFT

-896 PTAIAIDNNEVEENA
+896 PTAITIDNNDVEENA
-911 DVGATVGTLSTT
+911 DVGTTVGTLSTT
-923 DPNAV
+923 DANTM
-928 DSFIYTLVSG
+928 DSFVYTLVSG
-938 SGDTDNALFAIDG
+938 TGDTDNASFAIDG
-951 NDLVTATSL
+951 DELVTAASL

-980 STVETFTITATD
+980 STVETFTITATN

-1002 DNSSV
+1002 DNSTIAEDTASGTTVGAFTTTDDDASDTFTYALVSGDGDTDNAAFTISGSNLVTATTFDFETQSSYSIRVQTTDSAGATFEEVLTITVTDTNEVPTAIALDNSSV
-1007 SEDTASG
+1007 SEDAASG

-1028 DTFTYTLVSGDGDTD
+1028 DTFTYTLVSGEGDTD
-1043 NAAFTIDGGNLVTAT
+1043 NAAFTISGGNLVTAT
-1058 TFDFATQSSYSI
+1058 TFDFDTQSSYSI

-1080 TFVQILTITITESE
+1080 TFEQILTITITETE
-1094 ANVAPTAISIDNTD
+1094 VNQTPTAVSIDNTD

-1141 GDTDNAAFTIDGSN
+1141 GDTDNAAFTISGSE
-1155 LVTANSFDFETQ
+1155 LVTASSFDFETQ

-1173 VQTTDSGGATFEQTL
+1173 VQTTDSGGATFEQIL
-1188 TLSVTDSNDAP
+1188 TLSITDSNDAP
-1199 TSLALDNSTIAE
+1199 SSLAIDNATISE
-1211 DVASGTTVGELSTT
+1211 DVASGTVVGELSTT
-1225 DADAGDTFTYELVSG
+1225 DADAGDTFTY
-1240 DGDTDNAAFSI
+1240 
-1251 DGSNLVTATTFDF
+1251 
-1264 DTQSSYSVRIKST
+1264 
-1277 DSNGATITQVLTITI
+1277 
-1292 TDTSVN
+1292 
-1298 AAPTAIAIDN
+1298 
-1308 SSLAE
+1308 
-1313 DAASGT
+1313 
-1319 TVGELS
+1319 
-1325 TTDADAGDTFSYAL
+1325 AL
-1339 VSGDGDTDNAAF
+1339 VSG
-1351 SIDGSNLVTATTFDF
+1351 
-1366 DTQSSYSVRI
+1366 
-1376 RTTDSAG
+1376 
-1383 ANFEQALTI
+1383 E
-1392 TITETSTN
+1392 
-1400 AAPTAIAID
+1400 
-1409 NSSIAEDA
+1409 
-1417 ASGTIVGALST
+1417 
-1428 TDADAGD
+1428 
-1435 TFTYALVAGDGDTD
+1435 GDTD

-1471 SSYSVRVQTTD
+1471 SSYSVRVQSTDSAGATITQVLTITITGTNAVPTAIAIDNDTIAEDVASGTTVGALSTNDADAGDTFTYALVSGDGDTDNAAFTIDGGNLVTATTFDFETQDSYSVRVQTTD
-1482 SAGATFEQSLTI
+1482 SAGATFEQVLTI
-1494 TITET
+1494 SVTDANDT
-1499 STNAAPTAIAI
+1499 PTAIAI
-1510 DNSSLAEDAASGTI
+1510 DNSS
-1524 VGALST
+1524 
-1530 TDADAGDTFSYALV
+1530 
-1544 AGDGDTDNAAFSI
+1544 
-1557 DGSNLVTAT
+1557 
-1566 TFDFDTQSS
+1566 
-1575 YSVRIRTTDSAGANF
+1575 
-1590 EQSLTIT
+1590 
-1597 ITETSTN
+1597 
-1604 AAPTAIAIDNT
+1604 
-1615 SVAEDAA
+1615 VAEDAA
-1622 SGTIVGALSTTD
+1622 SGTVVGALSTTD
-1634 ADAGDTFTYALVAGD
+1634 ADAGDTFTYALVSGD
-1649 GDTDNAAFSIDGS
+1649 GDTDNAAFTIDGS

-1670 DFETQSSYS
+1670 DFETQDSYS
-1679 VRVQTTDSAG
+1679 VRVQTTDSSG
-1689 ATFEQA
+1689 ATFEQT
-1695 LTITVTNVNEDP
+1695 LTISITDVNETP
-1707 TAISISSSVVT
+1707 TAVSISSTVVT
-1718 EESASGT
+1718 EDSASGT
-1725 TVGSFSTADVDA
+1725 TVGTFSTADVDA

-1758 LDGEDLLTATTLDM
+1758 VDGSNLVTATTLDM
-1772 ATQSSYSIRVRSTDA
+1772 DTQSSYSIRVRSTDA
-1787 EGSFVEQTFTIT
+1787 GGSFVEQTFTIT
-1799 VTDTNAA
+1799 VTETNVA
-1806 PTAIALDDTAVAE
+1806 PTAISLDDTSVAE
-1819 NAAIG
+1819 NAAIA
-1824 TVVGALST
+1824 TVVGGLST

-1853 NGLFAIDGENLV
+1853 NALFAIDGDNLV
-1865 TAATFDFESQSSYS
+1865 TAATFDFETQSSYS
-1879 VRIQSTDAV
+1879 VRIQSSDAV
-1888 GATIGQSF
+1888 GETVSQSF
-1896 LITVTDVNEA
+1896 VITVIDVNDA
-1906 PTGLSLAFPA
+1906 PTGLTLPFPA

-1931 AVDPD
+1931 AEDQD
-1936 AGDTFTF
+1936 AGETFTY

-1995 ADLIVSEENVAPTGI
+1995 ADLIVTEENVAPTGI
-2010 LLDNS
+2010 VLDTT
-2015 TVADGSLSGTTVG
+2015 TVADGSASGTTVG
-2028 NLSATDANDFDE
+2028 TFTATDANDFDE
-2040 HTFELV
+2040 HTFEFV
-2046 AGTGGTDNASFTI
+2046 AGEGDTDNASFTI
-2059 VDGVLQTNFD
+2059 VDGVLTTNFEAD
-2069 ADESAQSSY
+2069 ASTQSSY
-2078 SIRVLSTDRYGLAVE
+2078 SIRMLSTDRYGLAVE